1 MYLNFR
7 PSFILFCGFITTN
20 VCNAKCIEYD
30 IQPPAFC
37 TTVKGA
43 GNHIVK
49 QEDNSFVQIDLL
61 EIGDTAP
68 NFLDFPKTKSL
79 LANGKRFWVITN
91 DEMAEKIK
99 TSNIGVRG
107 VLMRICNDNSM
118 NWKWMP
124 SFFRSLIGINKIDA
138 DYIFASEIS
147 LPLGKFKG
155 KILKCTH

>member
-1 MYLNFR
+1 MSLIFKR
-7 PSFILFCGFITTN
+7 SFLFLILGLTHS
-20 VCNAKCIEYD
+20 NAVFARCIEYD

-37 TTVKGA
+37 TTAKGA
-43 GNHIVK
+43 GTHIVK
-49 QEDNSFVQIDLL
+49 QEDKSFVQIDLL
-61 EIGDTAP
+61 EIGDTEP

-79 LANGKRFWVITN
+79 LANGKSFWVITN
-91 DEMAEKIK
+91 DEMAERIK
-99 TSNIGVRG
+99 TSNIGIRG

-124 SFFRSLIGINKIDA
+124 SFFRSLLGINKIDA

-155 KILKCTH
+155 KILSCK